1 MNIHDE
7 PHAPG
12 GREGKPEAQVE
23 LERCLGRLLH
33 LFPDP
38 DFQAHPPMIVLDT
51 GPVPLVEHME
61 TDADITLHTRR
72 DLNRSPEEILTI
84 LLHKAIH
91 SYNAFR
97 WQRDCT
103 AVNYHTR
110 GFRRQAEQVGFQVA
124 WAGRRSG
131 WARTVPTAHLRD
143 LFEQVALDEDT
154 LVPFRREVRFRGLH
168 RWHCG
173 RRRFPSRA
181 ELATRLARRC
191 PADSRRLVRT
201 LRVHRRR
208 DSPVV
213 RLTGHWLKPFGFGEG
228 TALKVEVSYGLMTIQ
243 ARTLGEER

>member
-1 MNIHDE
+1 
-7 PHAPG
+7 
-12 GREGKPEAQVE
+12 
-23 LERCLGRLLH
+23 
-33 LFPDP
+33 
-38 DFQAHPPMIVLDT
+38 MIVLDT
-51 GPVPLVEHME
+51 GCPPLAEHME
-61 TDADITLHTRR
+61 TDADMTLYTR

-124 WAGRRSG
+124 WAGRCGG
-131 WARTVPTAHLRD
+131 WARTVPTQHLRD
-143 LFEQVALDEDT
+143 IFEQIALDEDT
-154 LVPFRREVRFRGLH
+154 LVPFRRAIRFRGLH

-208 DSPVV
+208 DSPLV